1 MADSVKRKLPVRI
14 ESFEE
19 IRKDDFYYIDKT
31 AMIRNLLERWGKVN
45 LFTRP
50 RRFGKSLNMSML
62 KYFFETGSDPAL
74 FDGLEIS
81 KEKSLCEKYMGKFPV
96 ISVSMKSVDGS
107 DYGSARS
114 LLRSVIGKEAMRF
127 RFLLK
132 SDALSPEDKELYRQL
147 INVDTSYQEQFM
159 ISDTT
164 LIGSLKTLSELLK
177 MHYGERVIILIDEYD
192 VPLAKASEK
201 GYYEEMLFLIRG
213 ILDQALKSNDSLYFA
228 VLTGCLRV
236 SKESIF
242 TGLNN
247 SRIFSITTAS
257 FDEYFG
263 FTDLEVREILSYYNL
278 DDKYNAVKEWYDGYL
293 FGKADVYCPWDVIS
307 YCADAVHDTECEPGN
322 YWSNTS
328 GNDVVRRF
336 IEKAGNGI
344 VRGEIEALIAG
355 ETVMKK
361 VYEDLTYNSLYEKV
375 DHLWSVLFMTG
386 YLTQR
391 GRSDGNRYL
400 LAIPNM
406 EIRNIFTDQIMEMF
420 QTEVESDGALL
431 KEFCDALKNGE
442 EQKVASLFSEYLKK
456 TISIRDTFVKHS
468 TKENFYHGILLGIL
482 GYKND
487 WYIKSNKESGD
498 GYSDILAI
506 VENDEIGII
515 IEVKYAQ
522 SGNYDAACRKAIA
535 QIDDNEYAG
544 VLKEEGCRNILK
556 YGIAC
561 YKKDCRV
568 VLERENV
575 GDVS

>member
-1 MADSVKRKLPVRI
+1 MKRKLPVRI

-31 AMIRNLLERWGKVN
+31 AMIRDLLERWGKVN

-62 KYFFETGSDPAL
+62 KSFFETGSDPAL

-278 DDKYNAVKEWYDGYL
+278 DDKYNAL
-293 FGKADVYCPWDVIS
+293 
-307 YCADAVHDTECEPGN
+307 
-322 YWSNTS
+322 
-328 GNDVVRRF
+328 
-336 IEKAGNGI
+336 
-344 VRGEIEALIAG
+344 
-355 ETVMKK
+355 
-361 VYEDLTYNSLYEKV
+361 
-375 DHLWSVLFMTG
+375 
-386 YLTQR
+386 
-391 GRSDGNRYL
+391 
-400 LAIPNM
+400 
-406 EIRNIFTDQIMEMF
+406 
-420 QTEVESDGALL
+420 
-431 KEFCDALKNGE
+431 
-442 EQKVASLFSEYLKK
+442 
-456 TISIRDTFVKHS
+456 
-468 TKENFYHGILLGIL
+468 NFP
-482 GYKND
+482 
-487 WYIKSNKESGD
+487 S
-498 GYSDILAI
+498 
-506 VENDEIGII
+506 
-515 IEVKYAQ
+515 
-522 SGNYDAACRKAIA
+522 
-535 QIDDNEYAG
+535 
-544 VLKEEGCRNILK
+544 
-556 YGIAC
+556 
-561 YKKDCRV
+561 
-568 VLERENV
+568 
-575 GDVS
+575 